1 MPQPPSTLEG
11 AFLLHQLYRVD
22 WTSWHQL
29 KEKKQRRIQRESAE
43 ILQHM
48 CSRGESGDDSGAL
61 YHVLGH
67 KADLMFLFS
76 RVSGEKLAELERDLT
91 LLPLWP
97 FLEPAY
103 SYFSVVEL
111 SLHGAHERYRN
122 LLLQQGLE
130 EHSKEWNEALDA
142 MLSEDSKVQKARL
155 YPEFPESEYICFYP
169 MDKRRGEVHN
179 WFTLEP
185 PERGKLMSTHG
196 KTGRRYTNKVSQI
209 ISGSMG
215 LDDFDWGVDL
225 FSHDALYF
233 KKLLY
238 EMRFDE
244 VSAVY
249 AEFGPFFIGRRLD
262 ATRLFD
268 LRPWRPEEA

>member
-11 AFLLHQLYRVD
+11 AFLLHQLFRVD
-22 WTSWHQL
+22 WIAWHQL
-29 KEKKQRRIQRESAE
+29 KDKKRKRIQRESAE
-43 ILQHM
+43 VLQEL
-48 CSRGESGDDSGAL
+48 CGRGEGDDSGAL
-61 YHVLGH
+61 YHVIGH

-76 RVSGEKLAELERDLT
+76 RTSGEKLAEVERLLT
-91 LLPLWP
+91 TLPLWP
-97 FLEPAY
+97 YLESTY

-130 EHSKEWNEALDA
+130 ENSKEWDTGLEAILQ
-142 MLSEDSKVQKARL
+142 EDRQVQKARL
-155 YPEFPESEYICFYP
+155 WPEIPESEYICFYP

-196 KTGRRYTNKVSQI
+196 KTGRRYSGKVSQI

-225 FSHDALYF
+225 FSHDALFF

-249 AEFGPFFIGRRLD
+249 ADFGQFFIGRRIGAD
-262 ATRLFD
+262 RL
-268 LRPWRPEEA
+268 LELSPWSVSE